1 MSADNAS
8 AASDSA
14 PSRSRV
20 SAWLRMS
27 YESYLGILLVGS
39 GARIFGLASQLVVL
53 IILGRMLGKAEF
65 GDLMAAFG
73 FYRLVAIA
81 VGTGAALVVLFHV
94 SRRPRDKEQE
104 IRLHRFSALVTAA
117 ISIVFAL
124 IGALSA
130 PLIARALGKPGLEV
144 WFVHLAPFAVF
155 NSLLLIA
162 TGALEGRSRITHSIV
177 LGEVAPNA
185 VRIVLLPLV
194 AFAGLPDVYVAHV
207 LTLSVLVPW
216 LSAVPRLFDR
226 SIGGVSSWTRW
237 EYGYSGKFVVATLFA
252 NQLAAVDILVMSVLF
267 SSETV
272 ADYAIAS
279 RIAAMFSFFQLAMLK
294 RFAPRAGAILA
305 RNDMAALRSEVEV
318 CRRLTVGCGALTIA
332 GILIVAPYIIPLFGN
347 FGGALGFLTLL
358 AIPAFVSS
366 FYATSDRLLII
377 AGHANVALTLTASS
391 FALLTITPFV
401 TAPWLGPMAVP
412 AAMIASAIVFNP
424 IVAVRV
430 RQLFG
435 IHTLEL
441 SDLALMTCGAAVLAA
456 SAFSHSRIWAV
467 GACTVL
473 CLIGLVMLVTA
484 MRQSTLAPRGEGTAS
499 PA

>member
-1 MSADNAS
+1 MSAENSSAS
-8 AASDSA
+8 SH
-14 PSRSRV
+14 PGLTGSRLSV
-20 SAWLRMS
+20 WLRMS

-39 GARIFGLASQLVVL
+39 GARVFGLASQLVVL

-73 FYRLVAIA
+73 FYRVVAIA
-81 VGTGAALVVLFHV
+81 VGTGASLVVLFHV
-94 SRRPRDKEQE
+94 SRRPRDKELE
-104 IRLHRFSALVTAA
+104 VRLHRFSALLTAA
-117 ISIVFAL
+117 ISIVVAL

-144 WFVHLAPFAVF
+144 WFVHLAPLAVF

-194 AFAGLPDVYVAHV
+194 VLAGLPDIYIAHV
-207 LTLSVLVPW
+207 LTLSVLLPW
-216 LSAVPRLFDR
+216 LFAAPRLFDR
-226 SIGGVSSWTRW
+226 SIGGVSAWKQW
-237 EYGYSGKFVVATLFA
+237 DYGYSGKFVVATLFA

-272 ADYAIAS
+272 GDYAIAS

-294 RFAPRAGAILA
+294 RFAPRAGEILA
-305 RNDMAALRSEVEV
+305 KGDMAALRSEVEV
-318 CRRLTVGCGALTIA
+318 CRRLTIGCGAFTIA
-332 GILIVAPYIIPLFGN
+332 GILFIAPWIIPLFGN
-347 FGGALGFLTLL
+347 FGGSLGFLTLL
-358 AIPAFVSS
+358 AIGAFVSS

-391 FALLTITPFV
+391 FAVLTITPFV
-401 TAPWLGPMAVP
+401 TAPWLGPIAVP
-412 AAMIASAIVFNP
+412 AAMIASAILFNP

-435 IHTLEL
+435 IQTLAL
-441 SDLALMTCGAAVLAA
+441 PDLALMVCGSAMLAIAAING
-456 SAFSHSRIWAV
+456 SRLWAL
-467 GACTVL
+467 GACGVL
-473 CLIGLVMLVTA
+473 CLIGVYVLATA
-484 MRQSTLAPRGEGTAS
+484 IRQSRSAPGGEGATR
-499 PA
+499 PV

>member
-8 AASDSA
+8 AGSDLVS
-14 PSRSRV
+14 PRSRLSV
-20 SAWLRMS
+20 WLRTS

-39 GARIFGLASQLVVL
+39 SARIFGLASQLVVL
-53 IILGRMLGKAEF
+53 VILGRMLGKAEF

-73 FYRLVAIA
+73 FYRLVAVAI
-81 VGTGAALVVLFHV
+81 GTGASLVVLFHV
-94 SRRPRDKEQE
+94 SRRPRDKELE
-104 IRLHRFSALVTAA
+104 VRLHRFSALLTAA
-117 ISIVFAL
+117 ISIAVAL
-124 IGALSA
+124 VGALSA
-130 PLIARALGKPGLEV
+130 PLIAQSLGKPGLEA
-144 WFVHLAPFAVF
+144 WFQHLAPFAVF

-194 AFAGLPDVYVAHV
+194 AFAGLPDAYIAHV
-207 LTLSVLVPW
+207 LTLSVLLPW
-216 LSAVPRLFDR
+216 LSAAPRLFHR
-226 SIGGVSSWTRW
+226 SVGGVSTWTQW
-237 EYGYSGKFVVATLFA
+237 DYNYSGKFVVATLFA

-279 RIAAMFSFFQLAMLK
+279 RIAAMFSFFQIAMLK

-305 RNDMAALRSEVEV
+305 QGDMAALRSEVET
-318 CRRLTVGCGALTIA
+318 CRRLTIGCGALTIA

-347 FGGALGFLTLL
+347 FAGALGFLTLL
-358 AIPAFVSS
+358 AIPSFIYS

-391 FALLTITPFV
+391 FAVLTVTPFV
-401 TAPWLGPMAVP
+401 TAPWLGPIAVP
-412 AAMIASAIVFNP
+412 AAMIASAILFNP
-424 IVAVRV
+424 IVAVRA
-430 RQLFG
+430 RQRFG

-441 SDLALMTCGAAVLAA
+441 PDLVLATCGAIMLAISA
-456 SAFSHSRIWAV
+456 SSHSRIWAV
-467 GACTVL
+467 GACAVL
-473 CLIGLVMLVTA
+473 GLIGVYMLVA
-484 MRQSTLAPRGEGTAS
+484 AIRQSSLAPRGGATR